1 MRTWTLRRHVL
12 EETLGELEGGN
23 MGDYDSDTLYTYMNL
38 LKINFKK
45 IEKKFSVILPVP
57 GMFLFTY
64 FWMEG

>member
-1 MRTWTLRRHVL
+1 
-12 EETLGELEGGN
+12 
-23 MGDYDSDTLYTYMNL
+23 MGDYDSDTLYTYINL

-45 IEKKFSVILPVP
+45 IEKKFSVFLPVP